1 MKHQLKSR
9 FVASDLAVGC
19 LRAVVDVFRVVDL
32 VCLVFFLFISLFS
45 LLLGKKEH
53 FNECSTLF
61 LTLFGK
67 NTVMPTLSTVELFSS
82 VCVYVVF
89 LLSRL
94 LKISYEAYMVSW
106 RQDNAQVCSTFSQ
119 ISFIQSATQRVIAIP
134 SKTRHRP
141 DFVSEFEWFHRLLWK
156 QKLIVQLRFDINWP
170 KIGRRLGSENG
181 SRLEHRILMKHFCIS
196 VMLFFFCRWHR
207 KRKRNSVTVGMNAV
221 LIDHMFSVLSSK
233 ESVTFY
239 RTTCGFSKLHLVER

>member
-1 MKHQLKSR
+1 MTNQETNKLYS
-9 FVASDLAVGC
+9 
-19 LRAVVDVFRVVDL
+19 
-32 VCLVFFLFISLFS
+32 
-45 LLLGKKEH
+45 
-53 FNECSTLF
+53 
-61 LTLFGK
+61 
-67 NTVMPTLSTVELFSS
+67 
-82 VCVYVVF
+82 CVHSMQEANVVF
-89 LLSRL
+89 LLCHLENETPVEKQICCFRFGCWLFARCCWCFQSSGFSLFGFFPVHFIIFVVAGKKGALQRMQYVISHSL
-94 LKISYEAYMVSW
+94 WKKIQLCQHCQLWNYSVQFARACVCRFFLCSGNFIWSIYVLSW

-196 VMLFFFCRWHR
+196 VMLFFF
-207 KRKRNSVTVGMNAV
+207 VGD
-221 LIDHMFSVLSSK
+221 IEREREILSQLAWIRS
-233 ESVTFY
+233 S
-239 RTTCGFSKLHLVER
+239 